1 MLLILFFALIFP
13 FSCEASVCNSSNFF
27 STIIADC
34 QVSALCVDNFYLTE
48 GHPDEKLQRFQYLV
62 SRMLHT
68 THTDIPTVCA
78 NLQSKHVWM
87 NFMKHYEFCHKNEV
101 FDIDK
106 GCVCHHRKQCKEKS
120 GGEFRLSPIIETII
134 LFVLLMVIIY
144 YSGALLLQLKNIHS
158 STTNYSSQKNT
169 KKFSNFQSKPNTPEN
184 FQYLQDVLDD

>member
-1 MLLILFFALIFP
+1 MLLFFLLALIFP
-13 FSCEASVCNSSNFF
+13 FSIANVCNNSNFF

-34 QVSALCVDNFYLTE
+34 QMSALCVDNFYLTE
-48 GHPDEKLQRFQYLV
+48 GHPDEKLERFQYLV

-78 NLQSKHVWM
+78 NIQSKHVWM

-120 GGEFRLSPIIETII
+120 GGEFRLSPIIETIV

-144 YSGALLLQLKNIHS
+144 YSGSILLQLKNIHN
-158 STTNYSSQKNT
+158 TTTSSQKDT
-169 KKFSNFQSKPNTPEN
+169 HKFSDFQNKPNNPEN
-184 FQYLQDVLDD
+184 FQFLQDVLDDNN